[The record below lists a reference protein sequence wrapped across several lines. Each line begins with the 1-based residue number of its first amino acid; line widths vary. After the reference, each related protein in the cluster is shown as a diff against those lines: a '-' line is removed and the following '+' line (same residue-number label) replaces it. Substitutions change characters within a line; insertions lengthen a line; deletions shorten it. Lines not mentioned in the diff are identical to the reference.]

1 MKFDLEN
8 LNPGT
13 WFDLEGGGR
22 ICLRSLSTEE
32 AIAISKKTTKNKVE
46 YKQNQR
52 FTFEETDDDKQFSL
66 MWDAVIVDWEG
77 IETADGKA
85 LECNTE
91 NKLKLM
97 KKSPVF
103 ARIIRGFAEKLTELE
118 LIQKEEETKN

>member
-1 MKFDLEN
+1 MKFDFGN

-13 WFDLEGGGR
+13 WFDLDGGGR

-32 AIAISKKTTKNKVE
+32 AIAISKKTTKTKVE
-46 YKQNQR
+46 YKAGQR
-52 FTFEETDDDKQFSL
+52 FSFEETDDDKQFSL
-66 MWDAVIVDWEG
+66 MWDAVIIAWEG
-77 IETADGKA
+77 VETADGKE

-103 ARIIRGFAEKLTELE
+103 ARMIRGFAEKLTELDAAE
-118 LIQKEEETKN
+118 KEEEVKN